1 MSGTREGAARSDEEV
16 VRAVL
21 GGDEGAY
28 RELVDRYKRRAL
40 GVAVG
45 IVGDPDDALD
55 VVQDA
60 FVKAF
65 YNLREFRFGSNFY
78 TWFYRLLVNQ
88 AIDRWRK
95 GSRSQTVPFDESWM
109 TGEISPPE
117 GFVSPRSPE
126 DLVQDREIG
135 AALSKAIS
143 SLPGYHREVIVL
155 REIEGMPYD
164 EIAKVLGCSVG
175 TVMSR
180 LHYARA
186 KLREAL
192 KDFREE

>member
-1 MSGTREGAARSDEEV
+1 MRGNGTAHQPDEDL
-16 VRAVL
+16 VRRAL

-28 RELVDRYKRRAL
+28 RELVDKYKRRAY

-45 IVGDPDDALD
+45 IVGDPDEALD

-60 FVKAF
+60 FIKA
-65 YNLREFRFGSNFY
+65 YYRLSDFRFGSNFY

-95 GSRSQTVPFDESWM
+95 AARAATVSFDEAWGS
-109 TGEISPPE
+109 GETSDPGTVAYPKTPE
-117 GFVSPRSPE
+117 ELAGNRELAEGITRAVAGLPE
-126 DLVQDREIG
+126 
-135 AALSKAIS
+135 
-143 SLPGYHREVIVL
+143 YHRAVILL
-155 REIEGMPYD
+155 REVEGMAYE
-164 EIAKVLGCSVG
+164 EIARVLDCSVG

-186 KLREAL
+186 KLKEAL
-192 KDFREE
+192 KEFREG